1 MPEHK
6 PEQNYEA
13 LDFAAV
19 LEQFASR
26 AFSSKTAE
34 KIRRTQAGH
43 DLLAIRRDLSRA
55 REAADYL
62 QSGGTLSLGG
72 LRDITRIIQAAEKGI
87 TLLSNELLDV
97 SFFLGACQ
105 AVLSAFDPEKSPL
118 LYEIAS
124 TLTPCKPLQTK
135 IDASIDLSGQ
145 IRMDATSTLKNLD
158 RRLIQTRADLSAAAR
173 RFIKAHESSLVDTV
187 SVTSQNR
194 VCVLIKSADKYK
206 FGGMVHG
213 LSQSGAASYVEP
225 DALVGL
231 NNQVSELEM
240 EIENE
245 KKRICQELSSMV
257 RQNAR
262 ALLSNDE
269 SMEIIDLAMA
279 KGSWMQ
285 AYDGCIPALHTSG
298 RQLRLEHA
306 VHPLLDS
313 TTAIANRYLLESGKS
328 CLMVT
333 GSNMGGKTVTL
344 KTIGLFVLL
353 AHCGFPVAA
362 HEALIP
368 FYSRFFF
375 DIGDEQSIEN
385 NLSTFSAHATK
396 LGRILREA
404 DENSFVLLDEIGS
417 GTDPQEGAALAQAVL
432 ESLIQRDATILTSTH
447 YSQVK
452 SFGAANGK
460 VQVGSV
466 EFDPETLRPTY
477 RFLNGVSGASF
488 AFPIARAL
496 GLPESVLKRAETIK
510 HDNESESARALEA
523 LEKKQADVQKQK
535 DRFDH
540 LIENAHELQRKADH
554 DREKWASMKKRLEDE
569 YESQLDD
576 MLFEKKE
583 EARKIIRELK
593 ASQNRMDH
601 EQIEQLGRLD
611 KLAERKGKGQNAKE
625 IKPREFKAGD
635 YVRIPA
641 LNNHG
646 EIQEI
651 RRNKAT
657 VMVNGRRVTVS
668 ADQLEPMARPKPE
681 PSRRKDRP
689 ERSFKAF
696 PMELN
701 LIGMHVEEA
710 INTLDHYLDQAVY
723 HRVKNVRIIHGMG
736 TGALRNAVWQ
746 DLKKQPQVKGINAAG
761 PNEGGLG
768 ATLVELK

>member
-1 MPEHK
+1 MAQSNFESV
-6 PEQNYEA
+6 
-13 LDFAAV
+13 DFSTV
-19 LEQFASR
+19 LEQFAAR
-26 AFSSKTAE
+26 AFSAKTAR
-34 KIRRTQAGH
+34 KIREARVQN
-43 DLLAIRRDLSRA
+43 DLLLIRQDLSRA
-55 REAADYL
+55 KEAADYL
-62 QSGGTLSLGG
+62 QNGGTLSLGG
-72 LRDITRIIQAAEKGI
+72 LRDVIQLVQAASKGV
-87 TLLSNELLDV
+87 TLLPGELLDI
-97 SFFLGACQ
+97 SFFLSACQ
-105 AVLSAFDPEKSPL
+105 AVLGAFDPEQSPL
-118 LYEIAS
+118 LYEIAA
-124 TLTPCKPLQTK
+124 TLTPCKPLLQK

-145 IRMDATSTLKNLD
+145 VRMDATATLRNLD

-187 SVTSQNR
+187 SVSSQNR
-194 VCVLIKSADKYK
+194 VCVLVKSADKYK

-225 DALVGL
+225 EALVGL

-245 KKRICQELSSMV
+245 KKRICQELSGMV
-257 RQNAR
+257 RQNAK

-279 KGSWMQ
+279 KGGWIQ
-285 AYDGCIPALHTSG
+285 AHDGCIPKLHTGSH
-298 RQLRLEHA
+298 QMRLEHA
-306 VHPLLDS
+306 IHPLLDQK
-313 TTAIANRYLLESGKS
+313 TAVANRYIIPADKS

-344 KTIGLFVLL
+344 KTIGLFLLL
-353 AHCGFPVAA
+353 AHCGYPVSA
-362 HEALIP
+362 HEALLP
-368 FYSRFFF
+368 YYSQFYF

-396 LGRILREA
+396 LGRILRQA
-404 DENSFVLLDEIGS
+404 DANSFVLLDEIGS

-432 ESLIQRDATILTSTH
+432 ETLIAKGATILTSTH

-452 SFGAANGK
+452 SYGAASRK

-466 EFDPETLRPTY
+466 EFDPETLKPTY
-477 RFLNGVSGASF
+477 RFLDGVSGASF

-496 GLPESVLKRAETIK
+496 GLPEAVLERAETIK
-510 HDNESESARALEA
+510 HESESESAKALEA
-523 LEKKQADVQKQK
+523 LEKKQAEVQKQK
-535 DRFDH
+535 DRFDA

-554 DREKWASMKKRLEDE
+554 DREKWSAMKKRLEND
-569 YESQLDD
+569 YESQLED

-593 ASQNRMDH
+593 TMQHGMNH
-601 EQIEQLGRLD
+601 EQIEQLGKLD
-611 KLAERKGKGQNAKE
+611 QLAESSKAQSNSSASDH
-625 IKPREFKAGD
+625 EFKAGD
-635 YVRIPA
+635 YVRIA
-641 LNNHG
+641 SLNNHG

-651 RRNKAT
+651 RKKKAT
-657 VMVNGRRVTVS
+657 VMVNGRKVTVS
-668 ADQLEPMARPKPE
+668 VDQLEPMKKPKPA
-681 PSRRKDRP
+681 PSRTKSRP

-710 INTLDHYLDQAVY
+710 IHTLDHYLDQAVY

-746 DLKKQPQVKGINAAG
+746 DLKKQPQVKGVAAAG